1 MPQTFEV
8 CYEDPQLLVVNKRA
22 GVATMGVTG
31 GRPSLLAAARQYLGA
46 DHGDADGFAA
56 VTGRLDFPVAG
67 LVVIAKDPAV
77 ADDLRRQLEQTEAT
91 SQNRDEQASV
101 LQDLAGTMVLTHGS
115 KTLTIVYTDVGFMP
129 AEVSID
135 ATGIK
140 LQRAA
145 K

>member
-1 MPQTFEV
+1 MNGQFSDNPAQLFFDSGKSMDEV
-8 CYEDPQLLVVNKRA
+8 DVPADAKEVEVKRD
-22 GVATMGVTG
+22 
-31 GRPSLLAAARQYLGA
+31 SIELQLAAGQARKVVQGWQRQYIK
-46 DHGDADGFAA
+46 
-56 VTGRLDFPVAG
+56 AG
-67 LVVIAKDPAV
+67 WK
-77 ADDLRRQLEQTEAT
+77 
-91 SQNRDEQASV
+91 EQASV